1 MALSSSP
8 ATAIK
13 VMVSPWPLWQVLKR
27 LQNEPSLRPQG
38 RANVG
43 FPRQDRVLN
52 HGTHAHYSA
61 DSMIN
66 TSLTCSA
73 E

>member
-43 FPRQDRVLN
+43 FPNRTGQGPEPWHSCLLQRRQYDKHQSNLL
-52 HGTHAHYSA
+52 G
-61 DSMIN
+61 
-66 TSLTCSA
+66 
-73 E
+73 